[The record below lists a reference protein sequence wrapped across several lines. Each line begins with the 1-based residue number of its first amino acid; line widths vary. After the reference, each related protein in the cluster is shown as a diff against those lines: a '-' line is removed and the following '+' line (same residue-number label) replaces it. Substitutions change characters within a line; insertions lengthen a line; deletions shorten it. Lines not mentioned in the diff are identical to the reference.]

1 MNEQALN
8 DAYQH
13 FVSTGYDGTI
23 NDYRKLISTNQN
35 ALNDSFNHFRN
46 TGYNGSIR
54 DFSALVGVGKTQGAA
69 ASDAGAVSQPV
80 PVGMESASGDT
91 SLGQPSA
98 SEDELPEDKGWFEDM
113 FTAISGGAKAGSGV
127 GEAFDVYRQ
136 GRDISEKDLESFIV
150 AANAMSE
157 NPETNEAASWRKD
170 TEKYGGGF
178 LGGFMGLLENPGYA
192 PQFIASSFAT
202 MVSSLVDSE
211 EVAAA
216 TAVGAGGGALAGGG
230 IGALGGSIGGPIGT
244 ALGYVGGAGAGAIG
258 GGMAGLVGAME
269 TGLTLTDLLRDEL
282 GDKDFNEK
290 NIRALLNDK
299 DVMDRVKSRS
309 LARGLTIGAVEGL
322 TFGLSRGVGGKVLAG
337 GVTGLSKAGLKTGA
351 KVAAATT
358 GIEMVGG
365 GGGEALGMLAAGQE
379 LKGEEIFLE
388 AIGEAKGA
396 VNTSDIVKSALTNT
410 SYKLND
416 DDVTAD
422 KIKEIID
429 NPNTSKADL
438 AKMKIEVTG
447 DKAFDNYVRGKQ
459 NEAVIYSQID
469 ESITDEKD
477 RNELVELA
485 FKRDNAIA
493 DTKKE
498 GVNQVPGAKQAL
510 EDIESSISD
519 IINKYEGA
527 VDVAAT
533 QEAAD
538 VRKARR
544 DISLAETI
552 SFLETNKN
560 YTGKEVVI
568 ADDDASAQIAH
579 DKAVEEYNAKQT
591 DPEKMLGD
599 ENVSGADGFIVGD
612 VIVINK
618 DVAGRTGQIN
628 VGAHELLHGIV
639 AKHMKSLSVEEQN
652 NLMGS
657 FVDVLTKDQKKYV
670 ETEFNRRKDTGE
682 TLDPSEWLTIFSD
695 GITKG
700 KIKFDEGVFDK
711 LKNIIQEILR
721 KIGYSKEFKN
731 GRQVYNFMK
740 DYQKSVAAGGQISA
754 RAIALAGGG
763 VTAGETS
770 FSRSGPIDTV
780 NAIEDVIRKKVIDRG
795 GVYNKSEFQQSR
807 GFADIYNSVS
817 SNGGAINN
825 YIKSLGMSPGK
836 TQETIDSVTDR
847 LLNYDPEATRKK
859 GDSSVTIGEFLMAN
873 IGFAKLDAAKKLFVE
888 GEKAKRETSIDTE
901 EAKQIADE
909 TETTELVDRTK
920 ARNLRDFDIEL
931 KDGLVDEA
939 IVEQVEALLNKNP
952 ENLEEQI
959 EKLILNDI
967 RKKLASVIPKIGKD
981 KKTGKVGPTAEYEK
995 FIRSEY
1001 AEIVQSLGMEVIRT
1015 AYRPWFEKNKIRTE
1029 KYKGISPNTGKVTN
1043 YVKDV
1048 FENKTNKREYLK
1060 WFLENSP
1067 NNLRERRTA
1076 LIRRIARRKT
1086 KIAVD
1091 NYIEANSKDLGK
1103 VAEAKLRKLSTA
1115 IEDTVVE
1122 KKSFDS
1128 VKFSVSLE
1136 QEFSLIYRKTKKV
1149 GTKYIGYTNPYTNE
1163 PQEFVDLGRMWEQ
1176 AFANYFMKMKI
1187 EGLDVVSKVAS
1198 EIGGMADFV
1207 FKYNDKTE
1215 NHELKASVT
1224 AFMGSVSISNYNLK
1238 KGEVTLATDTHT
1250 YILKDVDMT
1259 LFKKGYKAR
1268 INYLNEGIKRLNKT
1282 RPPNKQYTLLK
1293 YDVTSGKPQYAP
1305 NELFNEKD
1313 FGTKMFYQLKSDE
1326 SVIQNHYKGKEVYSL
1341 SFVGKNG
1348 AMSVSLDDRSILNLP
1363 MLSADTDINFT
1374 FRNPGSKII
1383 NGDKMRAVSLGI
1395 QFKISNLK
1403 NNLNDTPDITRRED
1417 IENALGINFS
1427 KSIEGKKINN
1437 AVKASRSTGNKNIVK
1452 VGKWNLDIS
1461 TKQGKK
1467 IAEELANIKTVSSS
1481 EFKRVGRWSLD
1492 TSTKEGKRIL
1502 AQLEEIPTVSSSET
1516 KGITVLDF
1524 DDTLATTKSEVIVI
1538 DPNIKQEKLF
1548 NGSPKSFKQL
1558 GDRAGLIF
1566 LASEVREAEAY
1577 AESNRGEVK
1586 EIYVD
1591 KSKIGT
1597 EAQLLSKIEELG
1609 YSTED
1614 ALAYELIDTRFPNS
1628 LKQSE
1633 INEVIKALKKDGLS
1647 GVEYT
1652 DGAQVVGKNTK
1663 STVVFDKSAVSETP
1677 IGSRKINAE
1686 EFAKQGGD
1694 LLAQGFE
1701 FDFSEFNKVVEG
1713 KTAPLFN
1720 KAMKLAGKFGTD
1732 NMFVLT
1738 ARSPESAKAI
1748 KQFLDAQGLDIPLKN
1763 ITGLGKSE
1771 AEAKA
1776 LWIAEKVGE
1785 GYNDFYFA
1793 DDAIQNVKAVKNMLD
1808 QFDVKSKV
1816 QQARVD
1822 FVLGDPKVVELT
1834 KETSIN
1840 DIKDTK
1846 RLSNPGTYSNI
1857 RFSRSHRSEY
1867 ENTISKNRPDLV
1879 RDGLVSKTIDNMF
1892 DFIDGLDVPVDKK
1905 RKYERITTKWL
1916 ATSNIKLTEDQF
1928 KLTDAVNLAERFKL
1942 DIFSYN
1948 NPNEIIEAYAGKA
1961 KKKPL
1966 DPNKVKEFSE
1976 GITTNEK
1983 YNITEHVVEDT
1994 KEGQQAVRNAI
2005 DSHWGEKSN
2014 PWCVTQTDNGK
2025 LTPESWE
2032 QWVNYGD
2039 KPKSIVFQ
2047 NGKLLALKANNLYWD
2062 RMDNDTKFV
2071 VVGIKEGRTTKK
2083 VELRKKPRAV
2093 EKITVSQD
2101 GNTTTTE
2108 YLVDTN
2114 ENAKG
2119 TKIVEERRNGK
2130 RTKTTELDFYGN
2142 IKEVKIFGKDG
2153 LATGVE
2159 KYDAI
2164 GKLWAVNMGIVPGGY
2179 APLVD
2184 FLKQKGDIAIRERY
2198 DNGVY
2203 TLEAT
2208 VLIEGEA
2215 RKIQWEAPD
2224 SESDLKNV
2232 TNKVDG
2238 KTRVNLKKILELD
2251 PNAKGVPGS
2260 GVKFSKSMDQN
2271 FNEILEDILGI
2282 EAAKRFSSMKARKR
2296 GESKGKFRFFIPPSH
2311 EDFVGLLYNF
2321 MGVGKKGN
2329 AHRDFLEQALVRPLN
2344 RANKE
2349 LDTARQSIANDFK
2362 SLNKRFPDVKS
2373 KLKKKTPKGD
2383 FTNEDAIRVYLWDL
2397 NGHKIPGITKTDQK
2411 NLVDYI
2417 NSNPELKAYADT
2429 LSVISKQE
2437 AYVSPTEGW
2446 ESGDIRMDL
2455 NDATGRVGRE
2465 EYFAEF
2471 LQNTDIIFSEENL
2484 NKIEAGYGKG
2494 VREALED
2501 MLYRIKT
2508 GRNRPS
2514 GSNALVNRFVNYIN
2528 GAVGSVMFFNIRS
2541 SVLQQMSIV
2550 NYINFADNNMFNAAK
2565 AFADQKQYWSDWS
2578 YIFNSDM
2585 LKQRRGGIQTDVNG
2599 SELAETISKSKF
2611 PMRTLIRELL
2621 KIGFTPT
2628 QIGDNIAIATGGATY
2643 YRNRIKTYLK
2653 QGLSKTEAEA
2663 KAWTD
2668 FQDITQST
2676 QQSARPDMVSQQQAS
2691 PLGKFILAFQNVTSQ
2706 FNRLGKKAFL
2716 DIKNRRITKPNTS
2729 QFQSDV
2735 SNASRIMY
2743 YFAVQNMIFYGL
2755 QTALFAAMFDDNED
2769 DEKFLKKKERMINGS
2784 IDSVLRGSGVM
2795 GAVIATVKNMAMKF
2809 AEQREAGYNKDESAV
2824 LMEMLNVSPP
2834 LGIKARKVVNAEKT
2848 LNYNKKAIEEME
2860 TLDIDNPQWSAATSY
2875 IEGITNIPLNRLYN
2889 KTQNMRE
2896 ALNNQHSAWQRALM
2910 FMGWSKY
2917 NLGVNEEEKD
2927 STSSKPK
2934 STSPG
2939 SSSRGSSSRGGR
2951 KK

>member
-1 MNEQALN
+1 MEELWKGLVEKGLYTKSFSEFQEQYNNQEGVKKLHTGLVNKNLYTKSEEDFAN
-8 DAYQH
+8 QYG
-13 FVSTGYDGTI
+13 FVSTPNVI
-23 NDYRKLISTNQN
+23 
-35 ALNDSFNHFRN
+35 
-46 TGYNGSIR
+46 
-54 DFSALVGVGKTQGAA
+54 A
-69 ASDAGAVSQPV
+69 ASQ
-80 PVGMESASGDT
+80 SASDSSVGST
-91 SLGQPSA
+91 

-136 GRDISEKDLESFIV
+136 GRNISEEDLKGFV
-150 AANAMSE
+150 KAANAMTE

-216 TAVGAGGGALAGGG
+216 TAVGAGGGAAAGGG

-244 ALGYVGGAGAGAIG
+244 ALGYIGGAGAGAIG

-322 TFGLSRGVGGKVLAG
+322 TFGLSRGVAG
-337 GVTGLSKAGLKTGA
+337 TILGSATKRGAVGLSKAGLKTGA

-358 GIEMVGG
+358 GVEMVGG

-410 SYKLND
+410 SYKLNGE
-416 DDVTAD
+416 DVTTD

-438 AKMKIEVTG
+438 AKMNIEVTG
-447 DKAFDNYVRGKQ
+447 DKAFDNFVKSKQ

-498 GVNQVPGAKQAL
+498 GVNQVPGAQQVL

-544 DISLAETI
+544 DISLAKTI

-568 ADDDASAQIAH
+568 ANDDASAQIAH

-657 FVDVLTKDQKKYV
+657 FVDVLTKDQKNYV

-711 LKNIIQEILR
+711 LKNIIQEILK

-770 FSRSGPIDTV
+770 FSRSKAVEAV
-780 NAIEDVIRKKVIDRG
+780 NAIESVIKKGALDRG
-795 GVYNKSEFQQSR
+795 EKYNKDAFQQSK
-807 GFADIYNSVS
+807 GFDDVLDSIVE
-817 SNGGAINN
+817 NGGAINS
-825 YIKSLGMSPGK
+825 YIKAVIKSPKEREKAIRILG
-836 TQETIDSVTDR
+836 ER
-847 LLNYDPEATRKK
+847 LLNYDPQAQRKT
-859 GDSSVTIGEFLMAN
+859 DSTEPVTIGEFLMAN
-873 IGFAKLDAAKKLFVE
+873 KNFARLVAKKELAIASQE
-888 GEKAKRETSIDTE
+888 QATTTSIDTQDQYGRTVSE
-901 EAKQIADE
+901 TIADTTEE
-909 TETTELVDRTK
+909 TVADTKKQQKQRVLQSLAEVTLDNKKIINLKTQLKIADLIEQNPANLEERLTELVKKEVTKAVQKEMGGISFKKGEVKVSEEYKAFMAFNYENIIKGLDVTTIKNNYKTLFELTKIGVEEKRTK
-920 ARNLRDFDIEL
+920 KADKPSLKKDSNFRKAVFKIETNKAKFTKFFTDTASDVKPQSHFNKLRGRQAGLAKLIAEGIVKDAINTEIEETSTNI
-931 KDGLVDEA
+931 DA
-939 IVEQVEALLNKNP
+939 IV
-952 ENLEEQI
+952 
-959 EKLILNDI
+959 
-967 RKKLASVIPKIGKD
+967 
-981 KKTGKVGPTAEYEK
+981 
-995 FIRSEY
+995 
-1001 AEIVQSLGMEVIRT
+1001 
-1015 AYRPWFEKNKIRTE
+1015 
-1029 KYKGISPNTGKVTN
+1029 
-1043 YVKDV
+1043 
-1048 FENKTNKREYLK
+1048 
-1060 WFLENSP
+1060 
-1067 NNLRERRTA
+1067 
-1076 LIRRIARRKT
+1076 
-1086 KIAVD
+1086 
-1091 NYIEANSKDLGK
+1091 
-1103 VAEAKLRKLSTA
+1103 EAKLRDFANKL
-1115 IEDTVVE
+1115 DRQ
-1122 KKSFDS
+1122 KSEVLGNYNDQ
-1128 VKFSVSLE
+1128 VKFSKSEVNAAVDLKN
-1136 QEFSLIYRKTKKV
+1136 LIESGEIVFDTNGKTLPKYTKKYSKKVRDFVYKELYTAGLLQDVTDLQFISKAFRKLVKAGKRGTQYEAFLIDQLIAIEKKYGKDVIEVTMRKPDEKGGLPDLQVKIQGQLFNIEAKMTNAQYSSVTFAVDKANGKFVIKKDYTFNDALMESLGKPAQEKIDKVKAHLKEKYDHDWSLGMPLPSKYYSDFKELV
-1149 GTKYIGYTNPYTNE
+1149 GTTLASMEI
-1163 PQEFVDLGRMWEQ
+1163 DLDLVSEIYNKK
-1176 AFANYFMKMKI
+1176 ANYPVSTIQLMGRGLFHMGDGPNPLNLPKLEGKAVINLRVIPNTQYTKVDIKNINSMSDTELLELAEKMRDP
-1187 EGLDVVSKVAS
+1187 EYFRPVQRVA
-1198 EIGGMADFV
+1198 
-1207 FKYNDKTE
+1207 TE
-1215 NHELKASVT
+1215 FE
-1224 AFMGSVSISNYNLK
+1224 MGSASRNDLIKAIKVQRTKSYSRIKTGLK
-1238 KGEVTLATDTHT
+1238 TLTFRA
-1250 YILKDVDMT
+1250 IPIIPKST
-1259 LFKKGYKAR
+1259 L
-1268 INYLNEGIKRLNKT
+1268 ET
-1282 RPPNKQYTLLK
+1282 
-1293 YDVTSGKPQYAP
+1293 
-1305 NELFNEKD
+1305 
-1313 FGTKMFYQLKSDE
+1313 LKSDK
-1326 SVIQNHYKGKEVYSL
+1326 SIGSLARVDALVRSKEVA
-1341 SFVGKNG
+1341 
-1348 AMSVSLDDRSILNLP
+1348 AMETQRKAKEAKTVS
-1363 MLSADTDINFT
+1363 
-1374 FRNPGSKII
+1374 
-1383 NGDKMRAVSLGI
+1383 
-1395 QFKISNLK
+1395 
-1403 NNLNDTPDITRRED
+1403 
-1417 IENALGINFS
+1417 
-1427 KSIEGKKINN
+1427 
-1437 AVKASRSTGNKNIVK
+1437 KATAYSRSTSN
-1452 VGKWNLDIS
+1452 
-1461 TKQGKK
+1461 
-1467 IAEELANIKTVSSS
+1467 
-1481 EFKRVGRWSLD
+1481 
-1492 TSTKEGKRIL
+1492 
-1502 AQLEEIPTVSSSET
+1502 ET

-1524 DDTLATTKSEVIVI
+1524 DDTLATTKSNVLYTMP
-1538 DPNIKQEKLF
+1538 D
-1548 NGSPKSFKQL
+1548 
-1558 GDRAGLIF
+1558 
-1566 LASEVREAEAY
+1566 
-1577 AESNRGEVK
+1577 
-1586 EIYVD
+1586 
-1591 KSKIGT
+1591 GT
-1597 EAQLLSKIEELG
+1597 EGTL
-1609 YSTED
+1609 
-1614 ALAYELIDTRFPNS
+1614 
-1628 LKQSE
+1628 
-1633 INEVIKALKKDGLS
+1633 
-1647 GVEYT
+1647 
-1652 DGAQVVGKNTK
+1652 
-1663 STVVFDKSAVSETP
+1663 
-1677 IGSRKINAE
+1677 NAE
-1686 EFAKQGGD
+1686 EFAKEGGG
-1694 LLAQGFE
+1694 LLAQGAK

-1816 QQARVD
+1816 QQARV
-1822 FVLGDPKVVELT
+1822 K
-1834 KETSIN
+1834 
-1840 DIKDTK
+1840 
-1846 RLSNPGTYSNI
+1846 
-1857 RFSRSHRSEY
+1857 FSQS
-1867 ENTISKNRPDLV
+1867 
-1879 RDGLVSKTIDNMF
+1879 M
-1892 DFIDGLDVPVDKK
+1892 
-1905 RKYERITTKWL
+1905 
-1916 ATSNIKLTEDQF
+1916 
-1928 KLTDAVNLAERFKL
+1928 
-1942 DIFSYN
+1942 
-1948 NPNEIIEAYAGKA
+1948 
-1961 KKKPL
+1961 
-1966 DPNKVKEFSE
+1966 
-1976 GITTNEK
+1976 
-1983 YNITEHVVEDT
+1983 
-1994 KEGQQAVRNAI
+1994 
-2005 DSHWGEKSN
+2005 
-2014 PWCVTQTDNGK
+2014 
-2025 LTPESWE
+2025 
-2032 QWVNYGD
+2032 
-2039 KPKSIVFQ
+2039 
-2047 NGKLLALKANNLYWD
+2047 
-2062 RMDNDTKFV
+2062 
-2071 VVGIKEGRTTKK
+2071 
-2083 VELRKKPRAV
+2083 
-2093 EKITVSQD
+2093 
-2101 GNTTTTE
+2101 
-2108 YLVDTN
+2108 
-2114 ENAKG
+2114 
-2119 TKIVEERRNGK
+2119 
-2130 RTKTTELDFYGN
+2130 
-2142 IKEVKIFGKDG
+2142 
-2153 LATGVE
+2153 
-2159 KYDAI
+2159 
-2164 GKLWAVNMGIVPGGY
+2164 
-2179 APLVD
+2179 
-2184 FLKQKGDIAIRERY
+2184 
-2198 DNGVY
+2198 
-2203 TLEAT
+2203 
-2208 VLIEGEA
+2208 
-2215 RKIQWEAPD
+2215 D
-2224 SESDLKNV
+2224 SEF
-2232 TNKVDG
+2232 NK
-2238 KTRVNLKKILELD
+2238 
-2251 PNAKGVPGS
+2251 
-2260 GVKFSKSMDQN
+2260 
-2271 FNEILEDILGI
+2271 ILEDILGI
-2282 EAAKRFSSMKARKR
+2282 EAVKRFSSMKARKR

-2329 AHRDFLEQALVRPLN
+2329 AHRDFLEQALIRPLN

-2383 FTNEDAIRVYLWDL
+2383 FTNEDAIRVYLWDT
-2397 NGHKIPGITKTDQK
+2397 NGYDIPGITKTDQK

-2437 AYVSPTEGW
+2437 AYVNPTEGW

-2541 SVLQQMSIV
+2541 AVLQQMSIV

-2565 AFADQKQYWSDWS
+2565 AFADQEQYWSDWS

-2795 GAVIATVKNMAMKF
+2795 GAVVATVKNMAMKF

-2934 STSPG
+2934 STS
-2939 SSSRGSSSRGGR
+2939 RGTSSRGGSSR
-2951 KK
+2951 GGSKR

>member
-1 MNEQALN
+1 MEELWKGLVEKGLYTKSFSKFQEQYNNQEGVKKLHTGLVNKNLYTKSEEDFAN
-8 DAYQH
+8 QYG
-13 FVSTGYDGTI
+13 FVSTPNVI
-23 NDYRKLISTNQN
+23 
-35 ALNDSFNHFRN
+35 
-46 TGYNGSIR
+46 
-54 DFSALVGVGKTQGAA
+54 A
-69 ASDAGAVSQPV
+69 ASQ
-80 PVGMESASGDT
+80 SASESSMGSTD
-91 SLGQPSA
+91 
-98 SEDELPEDKGWFEDM
+98 EDELPEDKGWFEDM

-136 GRDISEKDLESFIV
+136 GRNISEEDLKGFV
-150 AANAMSE
+150 KAANAMTE

-216 TAVGAGGGALAGGG
+216 TAVGAGGGAAVGGG
-230 IGALGGSIGGPIGT
+230 IGAAAASIGGPIGA

-322 TFGLSRGVGGKVLAG
+322 TFGLSRGVAG
-337 GVTGLSKAGLKTGA
+337 TILGSATKRGAVGLSKAGLKTGA

-358 GIEMVGG
+358 AVEMVGG

-410 SYKLND
+410 SYKLNGE
-416 DDVTAD
+416 DVTTD

-438 AKMKIEVTG
+438 AKMNIEVTG
-447 DKAFDNYVRGKQ
+447 DKAFDNFVKSKQ
-459 NEAVIYSQID
+459 NEAVVYSQID

-493 DTKKE
+493 NTKKE
-498 GVNQVPGAKQAL
+498 GVNQVPGAQQAL

-544 DISLAETI
+544 DISLAKTI
-552 SFLETNKN
+552 NFLETNKN

-639 AKHMKSLSVEEQN
+639 AKHMKSLSVKEQN

-682 TLDPSEWLTIFSD
+682 SLDPSEWLTIFSD

-721 KIGYSKEFKN
+721 KIGYPKEFKN

-770 FSRSGPIDTV
+770 FSRSASDKVQSIYNEQGEAGAFDIINEFKPIVNRIAESRRGAPNFDKQLLIDEIETGKRGIYDLIREYNPDSGVPLAAWINKYLPARAIEASKRVLGEEFTDDVTEKVDIAAEEVPTPEVKAKPRKRKIVLAERLGISEDVSKAISKLVPTLDLEALTFKSLKNKIPNITGELFGISPKKIISGANITKKELQSAQMFISKNVDLLIAMLPEGATTGGTATGMPNTLLKAFYTKTDRAKMAGTGSKAGLAIQVKNPNITRADFLETFGIIDGKPDRTDRNTSARVLALANLTGKMITNQAVRQQVRSENLRSLEDGKSSIMFSKADADIAKLFNQEKSYYEINDLNSVERYIDVDVPRLIKVFEKYPGLLTGNELVNGLNAIRNQSLKQPLRDGVKKYDELKVRGKYPKRDFAKYVGNKVEQMDTAKINEFNRQAGINFDAHWKAIDKALYNDPTLLGPILIYLS
-780 NAIEDVIRKKVIDRG
+780 NAINSKTHIHRSGAEFISYDKTTKGRLYLEHALQNVKAYRTLIKASMNDKTAGR
-795 GVYNKSEFQQSR
+795 SEFKKTIK
-807 GFADIYNSVS
+807 ALK
-817 SNGGAINN
+817 NN
-825 YIKSLGMSPGK
+825 YKLIGV
-836 TQETIDSVTDR
+836 SVTD
-847 LLNYDPEATRKK
+847 NT
-859 GDSSVTIGEFLMAN
+859 
-873 IGFAKLDAAKKLFVE
+873 KLDK
-888 GEKAKRETSIDTE
+888 GSY
-901 EAKQIADE
+901 
-909 TETTELVDRTK
+909 
-920 ARNLRDFDIEL
+920 
-931 KDGLVDEA
+931 VDENGKTVSFKNEMGLGWD
-939 IVEQVEALLNKNP
+939 IFNNKWHERYFNKIINDLGGINP
-952 ENLEEQI
+952 EN
-959 EKLILNDI
+959 
-967 RKKLASVIPKIGKD
+967 
-981 KKTGKVGPTAEYEK
+981 
-995 FIRSEY
+995 F
-1001 AEIVQSLGMEVIRT
+1001 
-1015 AYRPWFEKNKIRTE
+1015 
-1029 KYKGISPNTGKVTN
+1029 
-1043 YVKDV
+1043 
-1048 FENKTNKREYLK
+1048 
-1060 WFLENSP
+1060 
-1067 NNLRERRTA
+1067 
-1076 LIRRIARRKT
+1076 
-1086 KIAVD
+1086 
-1091 NYIEANSKDLGK
+1091 
-1103 VAEAKLRKLSTA
+1103 
-1115 IEDTVVE
+1115 TVVNSN
-1122 KKSFDS
+1122 KS
-1128 VKFSVSLE
+1128 L
-1136 QEFSLIYRKTKKV
+1136 
-1149 GTKYIGYTNPYTNE
+1149 
-1163 PQEFVDLGRMWEQ
+1163 
-1176 AFANYFMKMKI
+1176 
-1187 EGLDVVSKVAS
+1187 
-1198 EIGGMADFV
+1198 
-1207 FKYNDKTE
+1207 
-1215 NHELKASVT
+1215 
-1224 AFMGSVSISNYNLK
+1224 
-1238 KGEVTLATDTHT
+1238 
-1250 YILKDVDMT
+1250 
-1259 LFKKGYKAR
+1259 
-1268 INYLNEGIKRLNKT
+1268 
-1282 RPPNKQYTLLK
+1282 
-1293 YDVTSGKPQYAP
+1293 
-1305 NELFNEKD
+1305 
-1313 FGTKMFYQLKSDE
+1313 
-1326 SVIQNHYKGKEVYSL
+1326 
-1341 SFVGKNG
+1341 
-1348 AMSVSLDDRSILNLP
+1348 
-1363 MLSADTDINFT
+1363 
-1374 FRNPGSKII
+1374 
-1383 NGDKMRAVSLGI
+1383 
-1395 QFKISNLK
+1395 
-1403 NNLNDTPDITRRED
+1403 
-1417 IENALGINFS
+1417 
-1427 KSIEGKKINN
+1427 
-1437 AVKASRSTGNKNIVK
+1437 
-1452 VGKWNLDIS
+1452 
-1461 TKQGKK
+1461 
-1467 IAEELANIKTVSSS
+1467 AEELNINSEGGIRFSKTGIDNFKILNTAIANA
-1481 EFKRVGRWSLD
+1481 
-1492 TSTKEGKRIL
+1492 RISK
-1502 AQLEEIPTVSSSET
+1502 ASKPT

-1524 DDTLATTKSEVIVI
+1524 DDTLATTKSKV
-1538 DPNIKQEKLF
+1538 
-1548 NGSPKSFKQL
+1548 
-1558 GDRAGLIF
+1558 LIT
-1566 LASEVREAEAY
+1566 APDGV
-1577 AESNRGEVK
+1577 
-1586 EIYVD
+1586 
-1591 KSKIGT
+1591 KSK
-1597 EAQLLSKIEELG
+1597 L
-1609 YSTED
+1609 
-1614 ALAYELIDTRFPNS
+1614 
-1628 LKQSE
+1628 
-1633 INEVIKALKKDGLS
+1633 
-1647 GVEYT
+1647 
-1652 DGAQVVGKNTK
+1652 
-1663 STVVFDKSAVSETP
+1663 
-1677 IGSRKINAE
+1677 NAE
-1686 EFAKQGGD
+1686 EFAKQGAD
-1694 LLAQGFE
+1694 LLAEGYK
-1701 FDFSEFNKVVEG
+1701 FDFSEFNKVVKG

-1720 KAMKLAGKFGTD
+1720 KAMKLSGKFGTD

-1816 QQARVD
+1816 QQARV
-1822 FVLGDPKVVELT
+1822 K
-1834 KETSIN
+1834 
-1840 DIKDTK
+1840 
-1846 RLSNPGTYSNI
+1846 
-1857 RFSRSHRSEY
+1857 FSQS
-1867 ENTISKNRPDLV
+1867 
-1879 RDGLVSKTIDNMF
+1879 M
-1892 DFIDGLDVPVDKK
+1892 
-1905 RKYERITTKWL
+1905 
-1916 ATSNIKLTEDQF
+1916 
-1928 KLTDAVNLAERFKL
+1928 
-1942 DIFSYN
+1942 
-1948 NPNEIIEAYAGKA
+1948 
-1961 KKKPL
+1961 
-1966 DPNKVKEFSE
+1966 
-1976 GITTNEK
+1976 
-1983 YNITEHVVEDT
+1983 
-1994 KEGQQAVRNAI
+1994 
-2005 DSHWGEKSN
+2005 
-2014 PWCVTQTDNGK
+2014 
-2025 LTPESWE
+2025 
-2032 QWVNYGD
+2032 
-2039 KPKSIVFQ
+2039 
-2047 NGKLLALKANNLYWD
+2047 
-2062 RMDNDTKFV
+2062 
-2071 VVGIKEGRTTKK
+2071 
-2083 VELRKKPRAV
+2083 
-2093 EKITVSQD
+2093 
-2101 GNTTTTE
+2101 
-2108 YLVDTN
+2108 
-2114 ENAKG
+2114 
-2119 TKIVEERRNGK
+2119 
-2130 RTKTTELDFYGN
+2130 
-2142 IKEVKIFGKDG
+2142 
-2153 LATGVE
+2153 
-2159 KYDAI
+2159 
-2164 GKLWAVNMGIVPGGY
+2164 
-2179 APLVD
+2179 
-2184 FLKQKGDIAIRERY
+2184 
-2198 DNGVY
+2198 
-2203 TLEAT
+2203 
-2208 VLIEGEA
+2208 
-2215 RKIQWEAPD
+2215 D
-2224 SESDLKNV
+2224 SEF
-2232 TNKVDG
+2232 NK
-2238 KTRVNLKKILELD
+2238 
-2251 PNAKGVPGS
+2251 
-2260 GVKFSKSMDQN
+2260 
-2271 FNEILEDILGI
+2271 ILEDILGI

-2321 MGVGKKGN
+2321 MGAGKKGD
-2329 AHRDFLEQALVRPLN
+2329 AHRDFLEQALIRPLN

-2373 KLKKKTPKGD
+2373 KLKKKTPEGD
-2383 FTNEDAIRVYLWDL
+2383 FTNEDAIRVYLWDT
-2397 NGHKIPGITKTDQK
+2397 NGYDIPGITKTDQK

-2417 NSNPELKAYADT
+2417 NSNPELRAYADT

-2471 LQNTDIIFSEENL
+2471 LQNTDIIFSKENL

-2501 MLYRIKT
+2501 MLYRIKN

-2541 SVLQQMSIV
+2541 AVLQQMSIV

-2743 YFAVQNMIFYGL
+2743 YFAMQNMIFYGL
-2755 QTALFAAMFDDNED
+2755 QTALFAALFDDNED

-2795 GAVIATVKNMAMKF
+2795 GAVVATVKNMAMKF

-2927 STSSKPK
+2927 STSSKRK
-2934 STSPG
+2934 STS
-2939 SSSRGSSSRGGR
+2939 RGTSSRGGSSR
-2951 KK
+2951 GGSKR

>member
-1 MNEQALN
+1 MEELWKGLVEKGLYTKSFSEFQEQYNNQEGVKKLHTGLVNKNLYTKSEEDFAN
-8 DAYQH
+8 QYG
-13 FVSTGYDGTI
+13 FVSTPNVI
-23 NDYRKLISTNQN
+23 
-35 ALNDSFNHFRN
+35 
-46 TGYNGSIR
+46 
-54 DFSALVGVGKTQGAA
+54 A
-69 ASDAGAVSQPV
+69 ASQ
-80 PVGMESASGDT
+80 SASESSMGSTD
-91 SLGQPSA
+91 
-98 SEDELPEDKGWFEDM
+98 EDELPEDKGWFEDM

-136 GRDISEKDLESFIV
+136 GRNISEEDLKGYV
-150 AANAMSE
+150 KAANAMSE

-216 TAVGAGGGALAGGG
+216 TTVGAGVGYGAGSG

-244 ALGYVGGAGAGAIG
+244 ALGYVGGGAAGAIG

-290 NIRALLNDK
+290 NIRVLLNDK

-410 SYKLND
+410 SYKLNGE
-416 DDVTAD
+416 DVTTD

-438 AKMKIEVTG
+438 AKMNIEVTG
-447 DKAFDNYVRGKQ
+447 DKAFDNFVKSKQ
-459 NEAVIYSQID
+459 NEAIVYSQID

-493 DTKKE
+493 NTKKE

-568 ADDDASAQIAH
+568 ADNDASAQVAH

-740 DYQKSVAAGGQISA
+740 DYQKSVAAGGQVSA

-1091 NYIEANSKDLGK
+1091 NYIEANSKDLEK

-1238 KGEVTLATDTHT
+1238 KGKVTLATDTHT

-1437 AVKASRSTGNKNIVK
+1437 AVKASRSTGNENIVK

-1467 IAEELANIKTVSSS
+1467 IAAELANIKTVSSS

-1538 DPNIKQEKLF
+1538 DTNIKQEKLF

-1816 QQARVD
+1816 QQARV
-1822 FVLGDPKVVELT
+1822 K
-1834 KETSIN
+1834 
-1840 DIKDTK
+1840 
-1846 RLSNPGTYSNI
+1846 
-1857 RFSRSHRSEY
+1857 FSQS
-1867 ENTISKNRPDLV
+1867 
-1879 RDGLVSKTIDNMF
+1879 M
-1892 DFIDGLDVPVDKK
+1892 
-1905 RKYERITTKWL
+1905 
-1916 ATSNIKLTEDQF
+1916 
-1928 KLTDAVNLAERFKL
+1928 
-1942 DIFSYN
+1942 
-1948 NPNEIIEAYAGKA
+1948 
-1961 KKKPL
+1961 
-1966 DPNKVKEFSE
+1966 
-1976 GITTNEK
+1976 
-1983 YNITEHVVEDT
+1983 
-1994 KEGQQAVRNAI
+1994 
-2005 DSHWGEKSN
+2005 
-2014 PWCVTQTDNGK
+2014 
-2025 LTPESWE
+2025 
-2032 QWVNYGD
+2032 
-2039 KPKSIVFQ
+2039 
-2047 NGKLLALKANNLYWD
+2047 
-2062 RMDNDTKFV
+2062 
-2071 VVGIKEGRTTKK
+2071 
-2083 VELRKKPRAV
+2083 
-2093 EKITVSQD
+2093 
-2101 GNTTTTE
+2101 
-2108 YLVDTN
+2108 
-2114 ENAKG
+2114 
-2119 TKIVEERRNGK
+2119 
-2130 RTKTTELDFYGN
+2130 
-2142 IKEVKIFGKDG
+2142 
-2153 LATGVE
+2153 
-2159 KYDAI
+2159 
-2164 GKLWAVNMGIVPGGY
+2164 
-2179 APLVD
+2179 
-2184 FLKQKGDIAIRERY
+2184 
-2198 DNGVY
+2198 
-2203 TLEAT
+2203 
-2208 VLIEGEA
+2208 
-2215 RKIQWEAPD
+2215 D
-2224 SESDLKNV
+2224 SEF
-2232 TNKVDG
+2232 NK
-2238 KTRVNLKKILELD
+2238 
-2251 PNAKGVPGS
+2251 
-2260 GVKFSKSMDQN
+2260 
-2271 FNEILEDILGI
+2271 ILEDILGI
-2282 EAAKRFSSMKARKR
+2282 EAVKRFSSMKARKR

-2373 KLKKKTPKGD
+2373 KLKKKTPEGD
-2383 FTNEDAIRVYLWDL
+2383 FTNEDAIRVYLWDT
-2397 NGHKIPGITKTDQK
+2397 NGYDIPGITKTDQK

-2437 AYVSPTEGW
+2437 AYVNPTEGW
-2446 ESGDIRMDL
+2446 ESGDIRVDL

-2755 QTALFAAMFDDNED
+2755 QTALFAALFDDNED

-2795 GAVIATVKNMAMKF
+2795 GAVVATMKNMAMKF

-2834 LGIKARKVVNAEKT
+2834 LGIKARKIVNAEKT

-2860 TLDIDNPQWSAATSY
+2860 TFDIDNPQWSAATSY
-2875 IEGITNIPLNRLYN
+2875 IEGVTNVPVNRLYN

-2917 NLGVNEEEKD
+2917 NLGA
-2927 STSSKPK
+2927 
-2934 STSPG
+2934 
-2939 SSSRGSSSRGGR
+2939 SRRR
-2951 KK
+2951 ERALLRLTQKAR